1 MAKARQGE
9 FARVHARIKEML
21 VEYQFR
27 PGEQLLIS
35 ALADQMRVSST
46 PVRESLIRLR
56 AEGLLETSP
65 RRGFF
70 ARTLIVEEMIELHEL
85 KFLLLKH
92 AIEKSRNAAGVAA
105 IELPCA
111 QPDAGSSAPA
121 PSSPPDESPAGRAKR
136 WARHIERAH
145 ENLIGLCWGDAA
157 AKIASNANDR
167 THYIHRIDLEAPHH
181 LDDEIH
187 TLKGIVS
194 SLQRNNPARAV
205 RLLAPGFA
213 ARIRRM
219 EALVKEGISR
229 IYLAKKPG
237 PARKTGSA
245 QDFNPTFRH

>member
-1 MAKARQGE
+1 
-9 FARVHARIKEML
+9 
-21 VEYQFR
+21 
-27 PGEQLLIS
+27 
-35 ALADQMRVSST
+35 
-46 PVRESLIRLR
+46 
-56 AEGLLETSP
+56 
-65 RRGFF
+65 
-70 ARTLIVEEMIELHEL
+70 MIELHEL

-105 IELPCA
+105 IELPYA

-121 PSSPPDESPAGRAKR
+121 PSSPPDESPASRAKR

-245 QDFNPTFRH
+245 QDCNPTFRH